1 MLLRLRQE
9 PLVVMQ
15 PQSTRIE
22 VADIVMKSS
31 GQNLAPFARF
41 QYYGRNSS
49 KYSGSPRNSN
59 SALLPVKDTTSCPC
73 PIASKLNSNTH
84 RGPRPKE
91 STLSTSVGPVWIS
104 PPST

>member
-1 MLLRLRQE
+1 MLLRRRQE

-15 PQSTRIE
+15 SQSTRIE

-73 PIASKLNSNTH
+73 HIASKLNSNTR
-84 RGPRPKE
+84 RGARAKE
-91 STLSTSVGPVWIS
+91 STLSTRFCPVWI
-104 PPST
+104 